1 MDIEIS
7 VSEPDSVDAANDLYE
22 WLVEE
27 PELAGRVRLLDTPPA
42 PGTLG
47 PLAEALR
54 IALEPGGAVTVLATV
69 LIAWLRYRTG
79 KVTITIV
86 NKDGESKVDVLAE
99 RVKALD
105 AAGAQTLAAEVVRA
119 VEGPGRGV
127 EAVRAVD
134 GPEPDARGV

>member
-27 PELAGRVRLLDTPPA
+27 PELAGRVRSLEAPPV

-47 PLAEALR
+47 PLTEALR
-54 IALEPGGAVTVLATV
+54 IALEPGGAVMVLATLV
-69 LIAWLRYRTG
+69 VAWLRYRTG

-86 NKDGESKVDVLAE
+86 TKDGESRVDVLAE

-105 AAGAQTLAAEVVRA
+105 AAGTQALVSEVVRA
-119 VEGPGRGV
+119 VEGQM
-127 EAVRAVD
+127 
-134 GPEPDARGV
+134 PDEGGA